1 MLNLYLLCLI
11 LLASCSK
18 VSEGET
24 INGLRTNLIIESEI
38 FKVSYNEVYEQ
49 PNWIEYR
56 VRSIEKKYDRDGMDF
71 YEVDSVH
78 TSDDDDYYNNKWDK
92 GHLAP
97 AAAFTDTNENLK
109 ATFSYLNCALQH
121 QSLNRSE
128 WSQLES
134 NVRKLAKLHGTLSL
148 RIDVEFS
155 DNHFVLPTGASVP
168 SGFTKRI
175 TFPNGDEKCYYFL
188 NEKPEENWDQYLLN
202 CK

>member
-78 TSDDDDYYNNKWDK
+78 TSDDDDYYNNKISCFLTPK
-92 GHLAP
+92 SA
-97 AAAFTDTNENLK
+97 
-109 ATFSYLNCALQH
+109 
-121 QSLNRSE
+121 
-128 WSQLES
+128 
-134 NVRKLAKLHGTLSL
+134 
-148 RIDVEFS
+148 
-155 DNHFVLPTGASVP
+155 
-168 SGFTKRI
+168 
-175 TFPNGDEKCYYFL
+175 CYYFFYNFKIL
-188 NEKPEENWDQYLLN
+188 YKDIRLFT
-202 CK
+202 